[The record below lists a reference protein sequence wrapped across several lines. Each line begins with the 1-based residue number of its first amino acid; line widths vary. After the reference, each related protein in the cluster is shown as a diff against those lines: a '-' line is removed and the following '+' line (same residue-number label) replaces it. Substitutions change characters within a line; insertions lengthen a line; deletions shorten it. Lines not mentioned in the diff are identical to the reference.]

1 MAYNDWGRARD
12 GCEAQIITSLQSRQR
27 ARLPVEHLPREL
39 NRIAESCA
47 TQLEEAES
55 ALARYDDELSRM
67 LTDAIQERARMQ
79 RFLEEFD
86 LARTLGATDGGNGRE
101 GSGEENVG
109 RRALNDAD
117 RSIQRASALQANVD
131 SVVQI
136 VKHCTQQLAGE
147 HAFEG
152 VLDSEDIR
160 LHLAINTAREE
171 ERRRLAREIHD
182 GPAQVM
188 ANAIFGV
195 EIAEQVS
202 RRTPDQVGD
211 ELKNLRILLRDGVA
225 EVRRFMFDLRPT
237 MLEDQGIVP
246 TLRKYVEDFNR
257 FFGKQ
262 VDLETEIDGKLLQPD
277 EELAIFRTVQEA
289 LQNFQKYAATEK
301 ASVRLRGT
309 SEHFEVVIADCGAG
323 FDPDKVRARASGGSG
338 LKGMRDRAMLIG
350 AELSV
355 TSEQGNGTQIQL
367 GLEKRSPSEVRERT

>member
-1 MAYNDWGRARD
+1 M
-12 GCEAQIITSLQSRQR
+12 
-27 ARLPVEHLPREL
+27 EHLPGEL
-39 NRIAESCA
+39 NRIAEICA
-47 TQLEEAES
+47 KQLEEAES
-55 ALARYDDELSRM
+55 ALARYDDDLSRM
-67 LTDAIQERARMQ
+67 LTDAVQERARMK

-86 LARTLGATDGGNGRE
+86 LARTLGATEGGNGHD
-101 GSGEENVG
+101 GGGQVNVG
-109 RRALNDAD
+109 RRDLNETD

-131 SVVQI
+131 SVLQI
-136 VKHCTQQLAGE
+136 VKHCSQQLAGD
-147 HAFEG
+147 HAFES

-160 LHLAINTAREE
+160 LHLAMNTAREE

-211 ELKNLRILLRDGVA
+211 ELKNLRVLLRDGVA

-262 VDLETEIDGKLLQPD
+262 VDLETEIDGKQLQPD

-309 SEHFEVVIADCGAG
+309 SERFDLVVADKGTG
-323 FDPDKVRARASGGSG
+323 FDLDKVRARASGGSG

-350 AELSV
+350 AELSI
-355 TSEQGNGTQIQL
+355 TSEPGNGTQVQL
-367 GLEKRSPSEVRERT
+367 GLEKHSPSEVRERT